1 VVDFMA
7 RIYDRFMA
15 ATEQACLARWR
26 GELLADLQGEVLEVG
41 AGTGANLP
49 YYSAA
54 VENLVLSEPEPA
66 MRKQLEQK
74 LASQAHAAQQ
84 VEIAAALS
92 HQLPYE
98 AGRFDAVVC
107 TLVLCSVPDVAA
119 SLAEVRRVLKPGG
132 KFVFIEHVR
141 DEQRAGRRLLQHAV
155 QPAWRLIAG
164 GCHLTRR
171 TEQLIEGAG
180 FEIQQ
185 IERESMRKAL
195 PIVRPSIRGLANAP
209 A

>member
-1 VVDFMA
+1 MA

-26 GELLADLQGEVLEVG
+26 GELLADLRGEVLEVG

-84 VEIAAALS
+84 VEIAAPLS

>member
-1 VVDFMA
+1 MA

-26 GELLADLQGEVLEVG
+26 GELLADLRDEVLEVG

>member
-1 VVDFMA
+1 MA

>member
-1 VVDFMA
+1 MA

-26 GELLADLQGEVLEVG
+26 GELLADLRGEVLEVG